1 MKAVVC
7 QDAEL
12 SVREVPEQIPQK
24 GQVLLKVLRCGIC
37 GCDLHM
43 HHHCDDM
50 RDLLEQDGYAHFPS
64 SQQSLVFGH
73 EFCGEILDYGAGSER
88 KYAIGTRVCVM
99 PLLQQG
105 ADVDLLGMSA
115 RAPGAYAER
124 VLVQESMMLP
134 IPDGVS
140 DSMAALAEP
149 LAQALHAVRRSEIK
163 SDDVAIVVGCGPIG
177 LAMICVLKA
186 LGVQTVVAS
195 DFSAEQRELAVRCG
209 ADEVVDL
216 EDDVPYADWAKYG
229 FTDSLS
235 AQLQETVAMRD
246 RFEQPPMHWWHNR
259 CEAEAQD
266 RVARMPVIFE
276 CVGQAG
282 ALQTIAEGAPMLARV
297 VVTGVCRQPDELE
310 PIMASN
316 KELDIRLSKGY
327 LPSEYRDVLHLLAEG
342 RLHCEAL
349 VTGVVGLEG
358 VDGAFEALRQRE
370 QHGKVLIDPGRLGS
384 AMVAP

>member
-7 QDAEL
+7 QNAEL
-12 SVREVPEQIPQK
+12 SVQEVPEQIPKK
-24 GQVLLKVLRCGIC
+24 GQALLKVLRCGIC

-43 HHHCDDM
+43 RHHCDDM
-50 RDLLEQDGYAHFPS
+50 RDVLEQDGYANFPS
-64 SQQSLVFGH
+64 SEQSLVFGH
-73 EFCGEILDYGAGSER
+73 EFCGEILDYGAGSEK
-88 KYAIGTRVCVM
+88 KYAIGTRVCVV

-124 VLVQESMMLP
+124 ILVQESMMLP

-140 DSMAALAEP
+140 DSMAALADP
-149 LAQALHAVRRSEIK
+149 MAQALHAVRRSDIK
-163 SDDVAIVVGCGPIG
+163 SDDVAIVLGCGPIG
-177 LAMICVLKA
+177 LAMICMLKA
-186 LGVQTVVAS
+186 LGVETVVAS
-195 DFSAEQRELAVRCG
+195 DFSATRRQLAVRCG

-235 AQLQETVAMRD
+235 AQLQEAVAAPG
-246 RFEQPPMHWWHNR
+246 RFEQPPMHWWQNGRTTEGH
-259 CEAEAQD
+259 D
-266 RVARMPVIFE
+266 RPARMPVIFE

-297 VVTGVCRQPDELE
+297 VVTGICRQPDELE

-327 LPSEYRDVLHLLAEG
+327 LPSEYRDALHLLAEG
-342 RLHCEAL
+342 RLRCEPL

-370 QHGKVLIDPGRLGS
+370 QHGKILIDPGHLGS
-384 AMVAP
+384 AIVAP